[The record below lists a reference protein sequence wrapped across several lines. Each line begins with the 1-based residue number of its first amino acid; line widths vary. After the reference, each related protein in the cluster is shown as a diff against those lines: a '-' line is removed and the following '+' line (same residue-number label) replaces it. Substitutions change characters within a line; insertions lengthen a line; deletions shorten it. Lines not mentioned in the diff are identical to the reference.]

1 MGFGIILTFGDRIG
15 PRAKSPGFK
24 ASTPLEGG
32 MTEVKNEVLSPI
44 EIPAEALSSEALLG
58 VIDNF
63 IQREGTDYGL
73 HEASYEAKVQQVQ
86 KQLSKGYVRI
96 VFDPNSETVSLVTE
110 AEWKKL
116 QKSLNAMT

>member
-1 MGFGIILTFGDRIG
+1 
-15 PRAKSPGFK
+15 
-24 ASTPLEGG
+24 